1 MGARGLV
8 AAIIVWSLSA
18 LPAQAQGNTALRA
31 SFVTAIAAHT
41 ADITTTAYCLGARSC
56 REMNPALRWTE
67 SRPVVLGLAKGAM
80 AGALQLIPY
89 HLQKRGHRKAAFWFN
104 VGQTIGFTALAIR
117 NARHGR
123 QSGH

>member
-18 LPAQAQGNTALRA
+18 LPAEAQSNRALRA
-31 SFVTAIAAHT
+31 SFVAAVAAHT
-41 ADITTTAYCLGARSC
+41 ADITTTAYCLGARTC
-56 REMNPALRWTE
+56 REANPALRWAE
-67 SRPVVLGLAKGAM
+67 SRPVALGLTKGAM

-104 VGQTIGFTALAIR
+104 VGQAVGFTALAIR

-123 QSGH
+123 HSGH